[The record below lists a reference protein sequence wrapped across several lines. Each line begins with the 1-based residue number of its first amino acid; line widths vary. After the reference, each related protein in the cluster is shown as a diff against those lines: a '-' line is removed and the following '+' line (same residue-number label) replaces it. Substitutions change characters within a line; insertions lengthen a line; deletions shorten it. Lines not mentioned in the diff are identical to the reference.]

1 VHVFSRSPLEPMGF
15 RVFWTK
21 NSHRF
26 TDGAELWPSY
36 RGTYAHPVDVF
47 EFTRFPVL
55 QVRFLLAHPVYMSD
69 NCDACRERAIRRLLW
84 YCSRVVWRRRSYS
97 GHQTRLSEDLNEPGC
112 QLRLVW
118 GTRHAAVMYHT
129 VQGRIQE
136 FCMKVRRWIPL
147 LWRWNRFC
155 LCTTKTEANLFHTV
169 KNSSI
174 YFSKFVPFLLILG
187 KWQTSHEGTSIV
199 GRTETKKTQKRDP
212 IETYMIV
219 TNKERLRLKTFFRL
233 SQPR

>member
-1 VHVFSRSPLEPMGF
+1 
-15 RVFWTK
+15 
-21 NSHRF
+21 
-26 TDGAELWPSY
+26 
-36 RGTYAHPVDVF
+36 
-47 EFTRFPVL
+47 
-55 QVRFLLAHPVYMSD
+55 MSD

-199 GRTETKKTQKRDP
+199 GLTVTKKTQKRPDRDLQDRDWQGKITSQNILP
-212 IETYMIV
+212 SVPTAIE
-219 TNKERLRLKTFFRL
+219 FRL
-233 SQPR
+233 GMDRRFVDLRMWGELMTSHRGIYCIPEQ